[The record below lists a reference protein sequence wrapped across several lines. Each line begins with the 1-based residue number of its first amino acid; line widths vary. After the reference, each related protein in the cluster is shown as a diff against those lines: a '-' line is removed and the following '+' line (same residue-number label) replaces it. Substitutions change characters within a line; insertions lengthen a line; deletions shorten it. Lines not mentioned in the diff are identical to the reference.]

1 MTNKTLDFYQVY
13 YEKEQR
19 QEFYDFAIPYLNIE
33 LTPYFENSVL
43 RSLVVNS
50 TADFVSICSWKLRR
64 KRNAMPTIYVL
75 KENALTLNKEII
87 LSKDFDV
94 AILTPRLAG
103 HKTLFMSKHWHGQA
117 WIESFS
123 SLSSFLETKLKI
135 EVPSE
140 LKYAIYENHFIAKK
154 DIYLEYVLSC
164 LTPVMEYMEEN
175 KSIFEVPS
183 GYRKHKERL
192 GDFVS
197 IEKYEETTKLKDWPI
212 GVFLLERLFSI
223 WIDSRNYAVVNI

>member
-1 MTNKTLDFYQVY
+1 MKNKTLDFHQIY

-19 QEFYDFAIPYLNIE
+19 HELYDFAIPYLNIQ
-33 LTPYFENSVL
+33 LTPYFENSVF

-50 TADFVSICSWKLRR
+50 TADLISICSWKLKR
-64 KRNAMPTIYVL
+64 KRNAMPTIHVL
-75 KENALTLNKEII
+75 KENALLSKETI

-103 HKTLFMSKHWHGQA
+103 HKTLFMSQHWHGQA
-117 WIESFS
+117 WVESFS
-123 SLSSFLETKLKI
+123 SLSSFLKTILKI
-135 EVPSE
+135 EVPLE
-140 LKYAIYENHFIAKK
+140 LKYAIYGNHFIAKR

-164 LTPVMEYMEEN
+164 LTPVIEYMEEN
-175 KSIFEVPS
+175 KLIFQAPS

-197 IEKYEETTKLKDWPI
+197 IQKYEEATKLKDWPI
-212 GVFLLERLFSI
+212 CVFLLERLFSI
-223 WIDSRNYAVVNI
+223 WINSRNYAIVNI